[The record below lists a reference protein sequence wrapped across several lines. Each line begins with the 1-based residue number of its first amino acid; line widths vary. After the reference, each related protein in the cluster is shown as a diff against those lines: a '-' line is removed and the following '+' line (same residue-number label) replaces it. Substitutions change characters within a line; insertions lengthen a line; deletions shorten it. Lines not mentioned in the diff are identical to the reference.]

1 MLKFTLFT
9 LPDFKEWL
17 QFHLG
22 VPICTTLCWRKT
34 LNSRISNNSLVLAQ
48 FFNSQSNWKTGG
60 NLKLKERK
68 EIGATFKRIGK
79 TVSLLPP
86 HFKTTPFSVQ
96 KDFFCWKLIE
106 FITQKKTPACIILL
120 KILPAKK
127 NLFQSSEKIF
137 LFKEKKW
144 LNYSLWE
151 KKTKRKKDSSRKR
164 NQKKRVDIFPF
175 MRLYSTTCWTLL
187 QWTRK
192 RKGFTGVKSKQISR
206 LSKSFQK

>member
-1 MLKFTLFT
+1 M
-9 LPDFKEWL
+9 
-17 QFHLG
+17 
-22 VPICTTLCWRKT
+22 
-34 LNSRISNNSLVLAQ
+34 AQ
-48 FFNSQSNWKTGG
+48 
-60 NLKLKERK
+60 LLKELAK
-68 EIGATFKRIGK
+68 Q
-79 TVSLLPP
+79 SHCCLLIS
-86 HFKTTPFSVQ
+86 KQLLSQCKKIFSVENWLNLSRKKKNACLHNTS
-96 KDFFCWKLIE
+96 KD
-106 FITQKKTPACIILL
+106 ITC
-120 KILPAKK
+120 KK

-151 KKTKRKKDSSRKR
+151 KTKRKKDSSRKR